1 VAIPKLSGRSVTVC
15 WTIAAVSLLSL
26 VFFSYRWSRNGF
38 FWDLA
43 VYRRAVADYHRN
55 LDPYRSDVFFP
66 FVYHPLVLRLFVLL
80 NSIAPLRVS
89 LPLLEAAAL
98 GSFAFEFVRSRLP
111 VELPGQGRKRMI
123 LAAAAAGAF
132 GGIGVPALMSGNVGS
147 FMHFALIASLLH
159 SRRVPSGPS
168 VYLTYGLILLFALI
182 KPYFLIFLALPIL
195 LSESRMT
202 AVACSAA
209 AVLVFAAA
217 WLAFDL
223 FRPVEFSHFIGAL
236 QSATLGSHDVGYTF
250 FGCFAGMINNSLL
263 ALALHAVVSSLLIAS
278 VLLLFENRY
287 GRAAEI
293 SPWIFVTY
301 LLLTLANPRM
311 KDYDLF
317 PALIGFI
324 AVFGLDPK
332 RAALGTLAALLL
344 SLVPLLGP
352 LLPDLRAR
360 HPVLFDPYG
369 NWQDVGLVVIGLVF
383 VAGML
388 EGGRARA
395 PPAERVEEPNRPPTA
410 GDETDGT

>member
-1 VAIPKLSGRSVTVC
+1 VAIPKLSRRSDTVY
-15 WTIAAVSLLSL
+15 WAIAAVSLLSL

-66 FVYHPLVLRLFVLL
+66 FVYHPLVLRLFALL
-80 NSIAPLRVS
+80 NSIVPLKAS
-89 LPLLEAAAL
+89 LPALEVAAL
-98 GSFAFEFVRSRLP
+98 ASFAFEFVRIRLP
-111 VELPGQGRKRMI
+111 AELPGKARKRMM
-123 LAAAAAGAF
+123 LAAATAGAF
-132 GGIGVPALMSGNVGS
+132 GGIGIPALMSGNVAS

-159 SRRVPSGPS
+159 SRRVASGPS
-168 VYLTYGLILLFALI
+168 VYLPYGLILLFALI

-195 LSESRMT
+195 LSKSRMT
-202 AVACSAA
+202 AAACSAA
-209 AVLVFAAA
+209 VVLVFAAA

-223 FRPVEFSHFIGAL
+223 FRPVEFSRFMGAL
-236 QSATLGSHDVGYTF
+236 QSATLGRRDVGYTF
-250 FGCFAGMINNSLL
+250 FGAFAAMLNNYLL
-263 ALALHAVVSSLLIAS
+263 ALALHAVVCAVLIAS
-278 VLLLFENRY
+278 VLLLFDKRY

-293 SPWIFVTY
+293 SSWILVTY

-317 PALIGFI
+317 PALVGFI
-324 AVFGLDPK
+324 AVFGLAPK

-344 SLVPLLGP
+344 SLVPLIAP
-352 LLPDLRAR
+352 LLPDLSAR

-369 NWQDVGLVVIGLVF
+369 TWQDVGLVVIGVVF

-388 EGGRARA
+388 EGGRATA
-395 PPAERVEEPNRPPTA
+395 PPADRLENRIGRPL
-410 GDETDGT
+410 GNETDTT